1 MFDLSVEAMVL
12 YVALLLLASVSVSKL
27 AVRVGVPALVLFLG
41 IGMLLGSEGPGGIDV
56 VDPELAQ
63 GVGIIALV
71 FILFSGGM
79 ITDWNAVRPVLKEG
93 SLLSTLGV
101 LVTALVVGA
110 FVHLVLGFSIEAG
123 ILLGATMA
131 STDAAAVFSV
141 LSGRDDNLQE
151 RMKHTLELESGTNDP
166 MAVFLTVGMISLID
180 TPSQSF
186 LTLIPLFFVQ
196 LSVGLVAGLALA
208 WLMLQVL
215 KRIHLEYDGLYP
227 VLTIAFVLGIYGATT
242 LIGGNGFL
250 AIYVAG
256 VYLGQQSFVHK
267 GSLCNFHDGLAWL
280 MQILMFLTL
289 GLEVVPSQVVDVAP
303 EGLLVAAVL
312 ILVAR
317 PVSVFVT
324 GLLTDLK
331 FNEKL
336 FLSWVG
342 LRGASP
348 VILAT
353 FPVLAGVDV
362 PVPIFDLVFFVVLVS
377 VLLQGPTI
385 ILAAEKLGLLQTEAA
400 DTMSLRT
407 RMVRDSN
414 IYDALVEVTVSEHSP
429 VVNRTLTEIDMP
441 ESGLIVLIGR
451 GGDVVVPRG
460 NTTLHAGDHVL
471 YFCDGK
477 DTETLRDLL
486 TQ

>member
-1 MFDLSVEAMVL
+1 MPTVTTETLVL
-12 YVALLLLASVSVSKL
+12 YIALLLLASVSVSKL
-27 AVRVGVPALVLFLG
+27 AVRIGVPVLVLFLG
-41 IGMLLGSEGPGGIDV
+41 IGMLLGNEGPGGIDV
-56 VDPELAQ
+56 VDPALAR
-63 GVGIIALV
+63 GVGTIALI

-79 ITDWNAVRPVLKEG
+79 ITDWNNIRPVLREG

-101 LVTALVVGA
+101 LVTAIVVGIV
-110 FVHLVLGFSIEAG
+110 VHLVLGFSLEAG

-141 LSGRDDNLQE
+141 LGGTDANLQK
-151 RMKHTLELESGTNDP
+151 RMQHTLELESSTNDP
-166 MAVFLTVGMISLID
+166 MAVFLTLGMISLID
-180 TPSQSF
+180 NPGQGF
-186 LTLIPLFFVQ
+186 LALIPMFMTSF
-196 LSVGLVAGLALA
+196 SIGLVAGLVLA
-208 WLMLQVL
+208 WLMLQL
-215 KRIHLEYDGLYP
+215 LNNIHLEYDGLYP
-227 VLTIAFVLGIYGATT
+227 ALTVAFVLGCYGLTSE
-242 LIGGNGFL
+242 LGGNGFL

-280 MQILMFLTL
+280 MQITMFLTL
-289 GLEVVPSQVVDVAP
+289 GLEVVPSELVDIAP
-303 EGLLVAAVL
+303 EGLLVAVVL
-312 ILVAR
+312 IFVAR
-317 PVSVFVT
+317 PVSVLVAGIFT
-324 GLLTDLK
+324 PLN
-331 FNEKL
+331 FREQA

-353 FPVLAGVDV
+353 FPVLAGVQT
-362 PVPIFDLVFFVVLVS
+362 PVPIFALVFFVVLVS

-385 ILAAEKLGLLQTEAA
+385 IFAAKRLGLLEDSVA

-407 RMVRDSN
+407 RMVRDAH
-414 IYDALVEVTVSEHSP
+414 IYDSLVEVTISPDSP
-429 VVNRTLTEIDMP
+429 VVDHALNEIDMP

-451 GGDVVVPRG
+451 GADVVVPRG
-460 NTTLHAGDHVL
+460 TTRLHAGDTVL

-486 TQ
+486 TM